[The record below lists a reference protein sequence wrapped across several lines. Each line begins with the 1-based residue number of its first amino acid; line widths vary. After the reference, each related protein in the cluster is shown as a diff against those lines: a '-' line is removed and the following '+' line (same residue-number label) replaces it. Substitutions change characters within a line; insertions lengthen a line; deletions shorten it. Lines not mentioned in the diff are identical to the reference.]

1 MPLMDSFGPK
11 PDKIHE
17 ATPAGRDERYSMK
30 TLPRILLSV
39 LVGGAACWLGTAA
52 SLGQSQ
58 ANFAG
63 NWNFAQFGTP
73 ARLTLITANTPVF
86 GTNYFSVRDVPE
98 KTNFMARM
106 VPMTI
111 DGSGNFSGPGNGV
124 VTVAGPGLVQAVPAG
139 ESPVMFSVNAAQ
151 DLAFAANLPPGGSQQ
166 ELMLMLKAPASLAA
180 ADLTGVWKMVTMG
193 TAQALQLRWMTNYLD
208 PQHPVD
214 GVVELEGRSSF
225 ATGNGT
231 LTVAADG
238 SFSLVFGPDTMN
250 GTATPGAN
258 GLVQVTIPMPPNP
271 AMVLSFH
278 VNAGK
283 NVMAAVHTEPNYQE
297 IIVAVKLPAAQTD
310 GESQGLW
317 HSGGL
322 EIPGSLGLTTNSLGF
337 VTDLPGRN
345 NFAVHGE
352 KIHIGHTSIFTAPKD
367 RTVGRVSI
375 VSPGT
380 VQVAGTNDAGES
392 FSTTL
397 WCNAAKDFLIG
408 TRADS
413 SHELTLVARAPVESL
428 AGPGEFGLMLVKT
441 NQPPLRVDLYWAS
454 AANRAL
460 QMSTNPVNPA
470 SWADVAGT
478 LGTHTHS
485 PSLGSLPRA
494 YYRVR
499 HTTP

>member
-1 MPLMDSFGPK
+1 
-11 PDKIHE
+11 
-17 ATPAGRDERYSMK
+17 MK
-30 TLPRILLSV
+30 TLPCILRSA
-39 LVGGAACWLGTAA
+39 LVAAAACWLGTAA
-52 SLGQSQ
+52 CPGQSA

-86 GTNYFSVRDVPE
+86 GDNYLTLRDVPE
-98 KTNFMARM
+98 KTNFLARM
-106 VPMTI
+106 APMTI
-111 DGSGNFSGPGNGV
+111 DGSGNFSGPGTGV
-124 VTVAGPGLVQAVPAG
+124 ITVAGPGLVQAVPTG
-139 ESPVMFSVNAAQ
+139 EPPVMFNVNAAQ

-180 ADLTGVWKMVTMG
+180 ADLTGVWKMVTLG
-193 TAQALQLRWMTNYLD
+193 TPRALQLRWTTNYLD
-208 PQHPVD
+208 PLHPVD
-214 GVVELEGRSSF
+214 GVGDLEGRFSF

-271 AMVLSFH
+271 PMTLFFY
-278 VNAGK
+278 VNQGK

-317 HSGGL
+317 RSGGI
-322 EIPGSLGLTTNSLGF
+322 EVPGSLSLITNGLGF
-337 VTDLPGRN
+337 VMDLAGRN

-352 KIHIGHTSIFTAPKD
+352 KIHIGHTGVFTAPSD

-380 VQVAGTNDAGES
+380 VQVTGTNDAGGS
-392 FSTTL
+392 FSITL
-397 WCNAAKDFLIG
+397 WCNAGKDFLIG
-408 TRADS
+408 TRTDS
-413 SHELTLVARAPVESL
+413 SHEFTLVARAPAESL

-454 AANRAL
+454 AANRVL
-460 QMSTNPVNPA
+460 QMSTNLVNPA
-470 SWADVAGT
+470 GWIDLAET
-478 LGTHTHS
+478 LGGHTHS

-494 YYRVR
+494 YYRLR
-499 HTTP
+499 QTTP